1 MKRLSYLM
9 PRVYDPDNLR
19 LAAWK
24 AAKGKRHSAPV
35 LAFQDNFEENIASIR
50 QELIDGTAQ
59 FGGYTCFKIFDPKER
74 QICAPPF
81 REQVIHHALMNVCH
95 DRFEAHQV
103 SESYAS
109 RIGKGVHAALEK
121 AKTHTR
127 HSAWYLKLDVKKFF
141 DSVHHGVSKGQLAAM
156 FKDVELLTT
165 FYAIIDSYEAS
176 PERGV
181 PIGNLSSQYFANH
194 YLTGLDRFIKQE
206 LRVKAYVRYMDDL
219 VLWHHDKFFLKD
231 AHRQIRHYIAEQLSC
246 EVKPEALNR
255 TVLGLPFLGFRIF
268 PHNVMLTHHSQQ
280 RFIRKMKRVHYNY
293 HTCGWSEEKAG
304 RHALSLLAFV
314 KNADTQAM
322 RAKLQ
327 DILYAIP

>member
-1 MKRLSYLM
+1 M
-9 PRVYDPDNLR
+9 PRVHDPDNLR
-19 LAAWK
+19 FAAWK
-24 AAKGKRHSAPV
+24 AAKGKRHSDPV
-35 LAFQDNFEENIASIR
+35 LAFQKNFEENIASIR
-50 QELIDGTAQ
+50 RELMDGTAQ
-59 FGGYTCFKIFDPKER
+59 FGSYTYFKIFDPKER
-74 QICAPPF
+74 VICAPPF

-127 HSAWYLKLDVKKFF
+127 HYAWYLKLDVKKFF
-141 DSVHHGVSKGQLAAM
+141 DSVHHGVLKRQLAAM

-181 PIGNLSSQYFANH
+181 PIGNLTSQYFANH

-231 AHRQIRHYIAEQLSC
+231 AHRQIRHYVATHLHC
-246 EVKPEALNR
+246 DLKPEALNR
-255 TVLGLPFLGFRIF
+255 TALGLPFLGFRIF
-268 PHNVMLTHHSQQ
+268 PHSVRLTHHSQQ
-280 RFIRKMKRVHYNY
+280 RFIRKMKRVHYHY
-293 HTCGWSEEKAG
+293 HTCAWSEEKAG

-327 DILYAIP
+327 DTLYMIP

>member
-1 MKRLSYLM
+1 M
-9 PRVYDPDNLR
+9 PQVHDPDNLR

-35 LAFQDNFEENIASIR
+35 RAFQQHFEENIASIR
-50 QELIDGTAQ
+50 ADLVNGTLQ
-59 FGGYTCFKIFDPKER
+59 FGHYTYFKIFDPKER
-74 QICAPPF
+74 MICAPPF
-81 REQVIHHALMNVCH
+81 REQVAHHALMNVCH

-121 AKTHTR
+121 AKIHTR
-127 HSAWYLKLDVKKFF
+127 HYAWYLKLDVKKFF
-141 DSVHHGVSKGQLAAM
+141 DSVHHGVLKRQLAAL
-156 FKDVELLTT
+156 FKDVDLLTT
-165 FYAIIDSYEAS
+165 FYAIIDSYETT
-176 PERGV
+176 PERGL
-181 PIGNLSSQYFANH
+181 PIGNLTSQYFANH
-194 YLTGLDRFIKQE
+194 YLTGLDRFIKQQ

-219 VLWHHDKFFLKD
+219 VLWHHDKYVLKD
-231 AHRQIRHYIAEQLSC
+231 AYQQIRHYVAEQLRC
-246 EVKPEALNR
+246 DLKPEALNR
-255 TVLGLPFLGFRIF
+255 TALGLPFLGFRLF
-268 PHNVMLTHHSQQ
+268 PHYVRLTHHSQQ

-293 HTCGWSEEKAG
+293 HTCTWSEEKAG

-327 DILYAIP
+327 DTLYAVP